1 MPQLFFCREKHE
13 KPLAF
18 TFTFSEVIREFQAL
32 PWSLVRG
39 DMVFFWW
46 GVHAW
51 GREVA
56 EDGAKNTFFGWRP
69 KTTSI
74 PCWHDFWCMDIHHG
88 NQGEIMGHELGQEVL
103 NSNYG

>member
-1 MPQLFFCREKHE
+1 MLQRIFLSRKHE

-39 DMVFFWW
+39 NMVFFWW

-56 EDGAKNTFFGWRP
+56 EDSGRKNTFLAGDQRLPQFPAVTISGAWAY
-69 KTTSI
+69 TTGVRVKLWGMS
-74 PCWHDFWCMDIHHG
+74 
-88 NQGEIMGHELGQEVL
+88 
-103 NSNYG
+103 

>member
-18 TFTFSEVIREFQAL
+18 IFTFSEVIREFQAL
-32 PWSLVRG
+32 PWLLVRG

-56 EDGAKNTFFGWRP
+56 EDGERKNTFLAGDQRP
-69 KTTSI
+69 PQFHAGTISGVWTYTTGIRVKLWGMSWDRR
-74 PCWHDFWCMDIHHG
+74 C
-88 NQGEIMGHELGQEVL
+88 
-103 NSNYG
+103 